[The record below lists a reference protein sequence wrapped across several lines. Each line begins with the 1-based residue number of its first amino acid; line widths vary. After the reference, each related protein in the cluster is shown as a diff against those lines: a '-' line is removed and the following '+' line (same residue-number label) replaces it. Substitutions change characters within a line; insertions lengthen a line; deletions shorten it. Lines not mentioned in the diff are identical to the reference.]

1 MSISDCHNFFKD
13 GKYDTRIQARV
24 FSIRLKKYL
33 NPRLGQVCNA
43 TYPVLNLSEV
53 THRLLTHALD
63 DLESRNGNS
72 RELHEIKS
80 AMLQA
85 KELHHPA
92 MDMTQKLNH
101 SLNRLKRVA
110 KP

>member
-1 MSISDCHNFFKD
+1 MSTSDCHNFFKD
-13 GKYDTRIQARV
+13 GRYDTSEQARV
-24 FSIRLKKYL
+24 FSIRLKKWL

-63 DLESRNGNS
+63 DLELRNGNS

-85 KELHHPA
+85 KEFHHPA
-92 MDMTQKLNH
+92 MEKLNI
-101 SLNRLKRVA
+101 SLERLERLA
-110 KP
+110 KQ

>member
-1 MSISDCHNFFKD
+1 
-13 GKYDTRIQARV
+13 V
-24 FSIRLKKYL
+24 FSIRLRKWL

-63 DLESRNGNS
+63 DLELRNGNS

-85 KELHHPA
+85 KEFHHPPP
-92 MDMTQKLNH
+92 MEKLNL
-101 SLNRLKRVA
+101 SLERLEGLIRQ
-110 KP
+110 